1 MRVATIYY
9 NENTDTTQVK
19 WTDGF
24 VRSSW
29 ITKMD
34 VIKDLRGIA
43 SMANDHVYDNHKDGA
58 SKGDYIPR
66 TIYED

>member
-9 NENTDTTQVK
+9 NENTDVTQIK

-24 VRSSW
+24 AQSDW

-34 VIKDLRGIA
+34 VIKDLRGITG
-43 SMANDHVYDNHKDGA
+43 MANDYVFDNHRDKAVED
-58 SKGDYIPR
+58 KYIPR